1 MRKPRPREVGVRSQE
16 VRGARVRGQGVRVR
30 EIEKK
35 QPGKISM
42 ASGVE
47 GCKTLKPGY
56 LDSLPPSL
64 AVRVPF
70 LSYGLYNYNI
80 LYLVI
85 LV

>member
-1 MRKPRPREVGVRSQE
+1 MRKPRPREVGVRGQE
-16 VRGARVRGQGVRVR
+16 VREARVRGQEVRVR

-35 QPGKISM
+35 QPGRISV

-64 AVRVPF
+64 ADPAPF
-70 LSYGLYNYNI
+70 LSYGLYN
-80 LYLVI
+80 
-85 LV
+85 

>member
-1 MRKPRPREVGVRSQE
+1 MRKPRPREVGVRGQE
-16 VRGARVRGQGVRVR
+16 VRGARVRGQEVRVR
-30 EIEKK
+30 EIEKT
-35 QPGKISM
+35 QPGRISV
-42 ASGVE
+42 ASGVV

-56 LDSLPPSL
+56 SDSSPPSL

-70 LSYGLYNYNI
+70 LSYGLYNI